1 MTAESDLREIES
13 VCEEITRRG
22 APAIRG
28 MNYLTTSRGKHVLTT
43 LERLSTD
50 LIETRS
56 TMQWEREISD
66 KLVNSLRDDNQRL
79 TDALLEATCNT
90 AKNKG

>member
-1 MTAESDLREIES
+1 MTADADLRELES
-13 VCEEITRRG
+13 ICEEITHHG

-28 MNYLTTSRGKHVLTT
+28 IDYMTTERGKHVLTQ
-43 LERLSTD
+43 LVRLSTE

-56 TMQWEREISD
+56 TMKWEREISE

-79 TDALLEATCNT
+79 TDALLETTCNSSE
-90 AKNKG
+90 KKG

>member
-13 VCEEITRRG
+13 ACEEITHHG

-28 MNYLTTSRGKHVLTT
+28 MNYMTTARGKHVLTSIV
-43 LERLSTD
+43 RLSTE

-56 TMQWEREISD
+56 TMKWEREISD
-66 KLVNSLRDDNQRL
+66 KLVDSLRDDNQRL
-79 TDALLEATCNT
+79 TDALLEATCNSSR
-90 AKNKG
+90 NKG